1 MLESDN
7 KTNDRP
13 GVGALLRASRLRV
26 GEDLRDVAANLC
38 IRYLYLEAIEEGRY
52 ADLPGPT
59 YAIGFV
65 RAYAEHI
72 GLDSDEVVRRFKQEI
87 AGVQETVD
95 LVFPTPVPERSIP
108 SGAIAFVGAAIALL
122 AYGGWYASTSDQ
134 RLFVELIAPLPEK
147 LARLLPGEDAPET
160 SALPAEGDA
169 LASAP
174 VSTVEGTDVVHEDG
188 SAGMGRVEAAR
199 TERVT
204 IDPPLPAVRPAPAP
218 VVVVEPIVTRALEA
232 PAPGGTT
239 VAEAPS
245 VLVTAFQLEPAH
257 PNPASEISS
266 GEPPAAVLAH
276 GEGTDAGLKPRAV
289 LPAIPGDAA
298 ATERNEYTAAI
309 PSGSDEGT
317 SPAVVGAGVVRT
329 ASETASEDGSEVR
342 LRQSGGLPDPPLERA
357 SIGGA
362 PAEPHPDPPV
372 AGRGPGETLPTGA
385 DRARYVRT
393 DSDLATLTGMIE
405 SADPAPG
412 TPLTEATDA
421 PSLGE
426 RTDTPDLLAGLD
438 ASSAPMPSEA
448 SEVARLAEDADAAA
462 MDAPGRDAT
471 GREPTDDDAPEIVVR
486 AKMSSWIQVRDDA
499 GNQLLMTRL
508 MRAGDTY
515 RVPDRRGLR
524 LLTGN
529 AGALEILVGGE
540 EAPAIGPVGAVRRD
554 VALDPQR
561 LLNGTAT
568 SE

>member
-1 MLESDN
+1 
-7 KTNDRP
+7 
-13 GVGALLRASRLRV
+13 
-26 GEDLRDVAANLC
+26 
-38 IRYLYLEAIEEGRY
+38 
-52 ADLPGPT
+52 
-59 YAIGFV
+59 
-65 RAYAEHI
+65 
-72 GLDSDEVVRRFKQEI
+72 
-87 AGVQETVD
+87 
-95 LVFPTPVPERSIP
+95 
-108 SGAIAFVGAAIALL
+108 
-122 AYGGWYASTSDQ
+122 
-134 RLFVELIAPLPEK
+134 
-147 LARLLPGEDAPET
+147 
-160 SALPAEGDA
+160 
-169 LASAP
+169 
-174 VSTVEGTDVVHEDG
+174 
-188 SAGMGRVEAAR
+188 
-199 TERVT
+199 
-204 IDPPLPAVRPAPAP
+204 
-218 VVVVEPIVTRALEA
+218 
-232 PAPGGTT
+232 TT

-257 PNPASEISS
+257 PNPASEIS
-266 GEPPAAVLAH
+266 
-276 GEGTDAGLKPRAV
+276 
-289 LPAIPGDAA
+289 
-298 ATERNEYTAAI
+298 
-309 PSGSDEGT
+309 SGSDEGT